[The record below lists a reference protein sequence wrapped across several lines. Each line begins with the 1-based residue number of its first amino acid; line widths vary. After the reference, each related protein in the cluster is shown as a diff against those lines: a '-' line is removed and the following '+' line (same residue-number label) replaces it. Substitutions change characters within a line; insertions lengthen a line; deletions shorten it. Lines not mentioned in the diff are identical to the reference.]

1 MKRIKL
7 NVTVE
12 ATKLLYLDIELKSL
26 VYNVEV
32 GLTAVLTDESFDHE
46 FGTQEEWGQE
56 ITDIEVL
63 SCLDENDKDVK
74 DETILKEITSI
85 VNDTDFD
92 DEEFDFSDV

>member
-1 MKRIKL
+1 MKRRKF

-12 ATKLLYLDIELKSL
+12 TTKVLYLDIELKSL

-32 GLTAVLTDESFDHE
+32 ILTAVLTDESFDHE
-46 FGTQEEWGQE
+46 FGTQEDWGQE

-63 SCLDENDKDVK
+63 SCLNENDKEVK
-74 DETILKEITSI
+74 DEAILKEITSI
-85 VNDTDFD
+85 VEDTDFD

>member
-1 MKRIKL
+1 MKRRKF

-12 ATKLLYLDIELKSL
+12 TTKVLYLDIELKSL

-46 FGTQEEWGQE
+46 FGTQEDWGQE

-63 SCLDENDKDVK
+63 SCLDEKDKEVK

-85 VNDTDFD
+85 VEDTDFD
-92 DEEFDFSDV
+92 DEEFDFS